1 MRDNKS
7 KLIIVW
13 VPGNHGAGGSTIAN
27 AVGIALQHFTDKK
40 TLIVNYGSPQSYM
53 ERYLE
58 KDVDMRF
65 SMDYLKSFDDSINAE
80 HIKTYATS
88 INEMLYIIPN
98 SKISRDISMVGED
111 FNRKF
116 LDEAKKVFDFII
128 VDIESGINAEK
139 QMFLDKADII
149 LAVMTSNEIM
159 LDDLYGSNSNYTVR
173 SFLGDKKT
181 LCVFNLLDHGENVE
195 KELNHLNRKYK
206 LKGSFGITYD
216 NKAYKACC
224 EDKKFYS
231 FMKKHLN
238 MKKGDATLPEQIK
251 ELCGIITERL
261 YLPMDESED
270 NHSFFNMLLSKTK
283 HWGDFDA

>member
-7 KLIIVW
+7 RLITVW

-40 TLIVNYGSPQSYM
+40 TLIVNYGGPQSYM

-80 HIKTYATS
+80 HIKTYATP

-98 SKISRDISMVGED
+98 SKISRDISKVGED
-111 FNRKF
+111 FNQRF
-116 LDEAKKVFDFII
+116 LDEAKKVFDFVI
-128 VDIESGINAEK
+128 VDIESGINKEK

-149 LAVMTSNEIM
+149 IAVMTSNEIM
-159 LDDLYGSNSNYTVR
+159 LDDLHGSNSDNTIR
-173 SFLGDKKT
+173 SFLGDMKT
-181 LCVFNLLDHGENVE
+181 LSVFNLLDPGENVE
-195 KELNHLNRKYK
+195 KELKYLNKKYR

-224 EDKKFYS
+224 GDKKFYS
-231 FMKKHLN
+231 FMKKHLS
-238 MKKGDATLPEQIK
+238 MKRSDTTLPDQIK

-261 YLPMDESED
+261 YMPMEEQVET
-270 NHSFFNMLLSKTK
+270 HGFINMLLSKAK
-283 HWGDFDA
+283 HWGEFDA

>member
-1 MRDNKS
+1 MRDSKS
-7 KLIIVW
+7 RLITVW

-80 HIKTYATS
+80 HIRTYATP

-98 SKISRDISMVGED
+98 SKISREISKVSED
-111 FNRKF
+111 FNQKF

-128 VDIESGINAEK
+128 VDIESGINVEK

-159 LDDLYGSNSNYTVR
+159 LDDLYGSNSDNTIR
-173 SFLGDKKT
+173 SFLGDIKT
-181 LCVFNLLDHGENVE
+181 LSVFNLLDPGEDVE
-195 KELNHLNRKYK
+195 KELKYLNKKYS
-206 LKGSFGITYD
+206 LKGSFGVTYD

-224 EDKKFYS
+224 RDKRFYS
-231 FMKKHLN
+231 FMKKHLS
-238 MKKGDATLPEQIK
+238 MKNSDTALPEQIK
-251 ELCGIITERL
+251 ELCSIITEKL
-261 YLPMDESED
+261 YMPMEEQTEA
-270 NHSFFNMLLSKTK
+270 HGFINMLFSKTK
-283 HWGDFDA
+283 HWGEFDA